1 MSSFDTHIFRYGVN
15 IGDIL
20 HLKSGHL
27 LARNKISNNH
37 EMTTVIDLLWIK
49 QQTPVQTTP
58 TTRRTPLKYN
68 IEERTLILFQQEYA
82 IIITTR
88 YFFVSSL

>member
-49 QQTPVQTTP
+49 QQLQY
-58 TTRRTPLKYN
+58 KQH
-68 IEERTLILFQQEYA
+68 QQHE
-82 IIITTR
+82 
-88 YFFVSSL
+88 

>member
-1 MSSFDTHIFRYGVN
+1 MSSFDTQGKPDVETAHIFRYGEN

-49 QQTPVQTTP
+49 QQLQY
-58 TTRRTPLKYN
+58 KQH
-68 IEERTLILFQQEYA
+68 QQHE
-82 IIITTR
+82 
-88 YFFVSSL
+88 